1 MITTT
6 TKKINKILSEYHQ
19 GLPIKRTDKIFY
31 RGIGGTLNSNV
42 VIALTHDELLEY
54 AKCSN
59 DIFYFIE
66 KYCNIKLREYQIEW
80 ISNFINNRFTIFCT
94 SRQTGY
100 SQIISKVYL
109 HYLIFNVDKKI
120 TLISNK
126 GDTGK
131 DFISKLYD
139 TYLKLPFFIK
149 PGIVNH
155 NTKDIKFANNCNI
168 SCVTGKWYELKKTD
182 VLSYLDFSH
191 IPPGIL
197 NYDSDFLKM
206 TENSNSRISIQSQPN
221 GLNKFYELLVNSE
234 RKEKDPKKD
243 IYKTI
248 RTYWWEVEGRDEEWK
263 RETISDIGGQEAFAQ
278 EYDMQFFTYKK

>member
-1 MITTT
+1 MITT
-6 TKKINKILSEYHQ
+6 TKKINKILSEYKQ

-31 RGIGGTLNSNV
+31 RGIEGTLNSNV
-42 VIALTHDELLEY
+42 IFALTHDELIEY

-120 TLISNK
+120 ILISNK

-131 DFISKLYD
+131 EFISKVYD

-149 PGIVNH
+149 PGIVTH
-155 NTKDIKFANNCNI
+155 NTKSIKFSNNCNI
-168 SCVTGKWYELKKTD
+168 SCATGKWYNLEKTD

-234 RKEKDPKKD
+234 RKEKDPKKN